1 MYDYFWLQVAIEP
14 NGYRLG
20 RVRVR
25 HISKEFP
32 MIRKTVY
39 RWFVPLLFLPVSVL
53 QAQTL
58 TDKIVELPGFAFKY
72 STQTSAS
79 KATIWRLWT
88 DVENW
93 KQFDVALEY
102 AYLQDGTVFAEGA
115 QGYLKADGAPRVGFE
130 IEQLKQGESFTVN
143 LRIPL
148 YQAIKQQRYF
158 EITETGSTLFTHEVK
173 FSGGLSPLVYLFLQ
187 SIYKRETQSVVQ
199 RLKNLAEAQ

>member
-1 MYDYFWLQVAIEP
+1 M
-14 NGYRLG
+14 
-20 RVRVR
+20 
-25 HISKEFP
+25 IS
-32 MIRKTVY
+32 KTVY
-39 RWFVPLLFLPVSVL
+39 RLLGPLLFLPISVL

-58 TDKIVELPGFAFKY
+58 TDEIVDLPGLAFKY

-102 AYLQDGTVFAEGA
+102 SNLQDDTIFAEGA
-115 QGYLKADGAPRVGFE
+115 RGYLKADGAPRVSFE
-130 IEQLKQGESFTVN
+130 IEQLRQGESFTVN

-158 EITETGSTLFTHEVK
+158 ELSETGSTVFTHEVK

-187 SIYKRETQSVVQ
+187 GIYKRETQCVVQ
-199 RLKNLAEAQ
+199 RLKSLAEAEQ

>member
-1 MYDYFWLQVAIEP
+1 MTAA
-14 NGYRLG
+14 NRLC
-20 RVRVR
+20 VR
-25 HISKEFP
+25 HILLALST
-32 MIRKTVY
+32 MNQNVY
-39 RWFVPLLFLPVSVL
+39 RWLGPLLLLPVGVL

-58 TDKIVELPGFAFKY
+58 TDEIIELPGFAFKY

-79 KATIWRLWT
+79 KAAIWRLWT

-102 AYLQDGTVFAEGA
+102 SYLQDNAVFAEGV

-130 IEQLKQGESFTVN
+130 IEQLKQGESFAVN
-143 LRIPL
+143 LEIPL

-158 EITETGSTLFTHEVK
+158 EPSEIGSTVFTHEVR

-187 SIYKRETQSVVQ
+187 SLYKRETQSVVQ
-199 RLKNLAEAQ
+199 RLKSLAEAQQSGTWP